1 MLIDHLQKD
10 DQAIAE
16 PLKESYRFQSTPTLG
31 IRCKISKYV
40 MVKLRHYQSH
50 AYLDRHTY

>member
-50 AYLDRHTY
+50 AYLERHTY